1 MKKIFLIM
9 SLIFMFSVSIFA
21 ENKNNSNNNQ
31 IIKIT
36 AIWKDNEL
44 TEISNNNSN
53 ISENKQIL
61 SRLIF
66 FYNQIFYNRELKTEI
81 SIDQINLFAKI
92 NIFNERKI
100 KESEFLYDYKNNQG
114 TLKYYNEEGKLKL
127 KLKTAIFTNIL
138 LNVNDSVEG

>member
-1 MKKIFLIM
+1 M

-100 KESEFLYDYKNNQG
+100 NES
-114 TLKYYNEEGKLKL
+114 
-127 KLKTAIFTNIL
+127 
-138 LNVNDSVEG
+138 